1 MNPEAPNEMRFD
13 EPLLRM
19 NYAGRFLVRIASNA
33 WLVVLL
39 VATLVLLMSDI
50 EWLFW
55 LGVLLLFYLVDRLFH
70 SGEAD
75 GSFLEA
81 GSKSINLNYYLTPR
95 ARRTL
100 IGVYDHTLLIGGNF
114 FINLAQALVASR
126 EVKEVLLRLE
136 VSSVELEAKL
146 DDYGKRLKKYKTPS
160 QVLLSEIEKLVVTA
174 ASQRTGN
181 QRFVEPVDLFA
192 ALAGSEDS
200 EILSLFNL
208 FNIKA
213 GDLFRAAV
221 FVRLYRRRLIELP
234 RKAFRKLLSSYHRP
248 RHRIM
253 NRAWTAVPTPLLDQ
267 FSTDLT
273 DRARSYEVGFLV
285 GHDQE
290 LQRLVDVLS
299 RPDNPNAILIGEPGS
314 GKETI
319 VEHLAYLITKDR
331 VPAQLFDKRLVALRL
346 GSLFAGADQG
356 ELQGRVNK
364 VFEEIKRSGNII
376 LYLAEIDNLTRSAPK
391 GQATLSSTLLPLIT
405 NDQFPIIGTAFPREF
420 KLFIEPDTFFAEA
433 FEVIRVKEISPE
445 EAELIL
451 TYRSYLLEETY
462 KVRITYGAIK
472 KAVALAQKYFREK
485 LLPASAD
492 DLLNEAVTA
501 VKNRGE
507 KVLTSDAVI
516 KVAESRVNIPIHE
529 VEAGEAE
536 RLLNLEALIH
546 ERLINQDEAVKAV
559 SNSLRA
565 YRSGLSRGGG
575 PIGTFLFVG
584 PTGVGKTEL
593 AKTLARIQF
602 GSEEAMIR
610 FDMSEFQDTQSL
622 YRFIG
627 APDGET
633 RGRLTEAVL
642 EKPFSL
648 ILLDEFE
655 KAHPDIW
662 NVFLQVFDDG
672 RLTDNLGRVVNFEN
686 TIIIATSNA
695 HSDVI
700 HSSLSKGESMVSIAE
715 YLKQILV
722 DVFRPELL
730 NRFSD
735 IIVFRDL
742 RPTELKEIVKLQL
755 KELGRLLDETQ
766 GIKLEYTDG
775 AVELLSRL
783 GYEPAFGAR
792 PLRRVIE
799 EKLKAPLSEKILA
812 GQLHRGSVI
821 KLDVVGNAFVI
832 NPQSATSSSL

>member
-1 MNPEAPNEMRFD
+1 MNPEAPNETRFD

-19 NYAGRFLVRIASNA
+19 NYAGRFLVRIASNV
-33 WLVVLL
+33 WFVVLL
-39 VATLVLLMSDI
+39 VATLVFLMSDI

-55 LGVLLLFYLVDRLFH
+55 LGVLLLFYLADRLFH
-70 SGEAD
+70 FGEAD

-81 GSKSINLNYYLTPR
+81 GPKNVNLNYYLTPR

-100 IGVYDHTLLIGGNF
+100 ISIYDHTLIIGGNL
-114 FINLAQALVASR
+114 FINLAQALVGSR

-136 VSSVELEAKL
+136 VSSAELEAKL
-146 DDYGKRLKKYKTPS
+146 GEYSKRLKKYKTPP

-174 ASQRTGN
+174 ASQRTEN

-200 EILSLFNL
+200 EITSLFNL

-221 FVRLYRRRLIELP
+221 FARLYRRRLVKLS
-234 RKAFRKLLSSYHRP
+234 RKAFRKFMPSYHRP

-285 GHDQE
+285 GHEQE
-290 LQRLVDVLS
+290 LQRLIDILS

-331 VPAQLFDKRLVALRL
+331 VPSQLFDKRLVALRL

-356 ELQGRVNK
+356 ELQRRVNK

-405 NDQFPIIGTAFPREF
+405 NDRFPIIGTAFPREF
-420 KLFIEPDTFFAEA
+420 KLFIEPDTFFTEA
-433 FEVIRVKEISPE
+433 FEIVRVNEVSPE

-507 KVLTSDAVI
+507 KVLTSDGVI
-516 KVAESRVNIPIHE
+516 RVAESRVNIPIHE

-546 ERLINQDEAVKAV
+546 ERLIDQDEAVKAV
-559 SNSLRA
+559 SDSLRA
-565 YRSGLSRGGG
+565 YRSGLSRRGG
-575 PIGTFLFVG
+575 PIGAFLFVG

-593 AKTLARIQF
+593 AKTLAKIQF

-610 FDMSEFQDTQSL
+610 FDMSEFQDTRSL

-700 HSSLSKGESMVSIAE
+700 HTSLSKGESMTSIAE
-715 YLKQILV
+715 YLKRILV

-742 RPTELKEIVKLQL
+742 RPAELREIVKLQL

-766 GIKLEYTDG
+766 GLKLEYTDG
-775 AVELLSRL
+775 AVELLARL

-799 EKLKAPLSEKILA
+799 EKLKAPLSEKIIA
-812 GQLHRGSVI
+812 REFHRGLVI
-821 KLDVVGNAFVI
+821 KLDAVGEAFVI
-832 NPQSATSSSL
+832 SPIK